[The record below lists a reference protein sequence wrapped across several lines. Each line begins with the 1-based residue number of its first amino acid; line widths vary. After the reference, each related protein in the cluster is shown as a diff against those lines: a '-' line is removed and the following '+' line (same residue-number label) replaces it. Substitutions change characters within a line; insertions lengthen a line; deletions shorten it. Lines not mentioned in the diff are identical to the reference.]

1 MNPRLM
7 NPRLLLPSFSVAP
20 RSFPWTRIAL
30 GLCLSAVLAGGAT
43 GQCQWL
49 PGQGFDLAASTLNG
63 TISVMVAMPNGD
75 VVAGGLFDHIGGVPA
90 NHIARWNGT
99 NWAPLGAGT
108 DWAVQAMTVAAN
120 GDLIVGGDFGTAG
133 GAPAAAVARWD
144 GTTWHAMGTGLPY
157 PVTALVALPGGG
169 CIAGGDPAISRWN
182 GASWSTIGTPI
193 FFYNGRI
200 ASMRALANGDALVA
214 GRFTGIGTVTARNIA
229 RWSAAT
235 NTWLP
240 VGVGTELE
248 PTLSII
254 SSSRVN
260 AMAIAAN
267 GDVFVGGVD
276 LVAPSQ
282 SMARWNGTSW
292 SNFANPFGLDGVR
305 ALEALPNGRM
315 LAGGTTNIF
324 TGSSLQEW
332 NGIAWSSLG
341 VTYGTM
347 NGLISAALQSSSGAY
362 FAGGPFGGMNG
373 VSSLGIARYD
383 CPISLATESSYGTG
397 CYDGVATLYESFP
410 GSSFDLGQSTLQLAF
425 DGYRYQVSHV
435 PGAPIFVPPVA
446 PALAMTDDSLSAPI
460 SLTFSIPYPGGNTNQ
475 IVVGS
480 NGFVYLQPGSDASA
494 FYGNVAGLRNGSA
507 RWAPMWGDQDPGPTG
522 GGSVHVDVDA
532 VAQTILV
539 TWQNVQQYAAPTVLS
554 TFQVFADGSGNVE
567 YRYQTCASTVPVLTG
582 WSPGGAARD
591 RLGVDLSVDGPFE
604 CRADSLPLQHSAS
617 ARPILGTT
625 IGLDT
630 TDVPASSIL
639 GATILGVTQFHPGID
654 LTFLGMPQCAAYASL
669 DVFATAI
676 PSTPSFSYP
685 LSIPN
690 NLALV
695 GLHFY
700 TQGIAL
706 VMGLNPFGF
715 ISSNGVDLSIGDM

>member
-1 MNPRLM
+1 M
-7 NPRLLLPSFSVAP
+7 NPRLLLSSSSVAP
-20 RSFPWTRIAL
+20 RSCPLTRLAL
-30 GLCLSAVLAGGAT
+30 GLFVSAVLAGAAT
-43 GQCQWL
+43 AQCQWL
-49 PGQGFDLAASTLNG
+49 PGQGFDLAGSMVG
-63 TISVMVAMPNGD
+63 PGIEVMVEMPNGD
-75 VVAGGLFDHIGGVPA
+75 VVAGGVFDQIGGVAA

-99 NWAPLGAGT
+99 NWTPLGAGT
-108 DWAVQAMTVAAN
+108 SWIVQAMTVAAN
-120 GDLIVGGDFGTAG
+120 GDLIVGGDFNAAG
-133 GAPAAAVARWD
+133 GALAVKVARWD
-144 GTTWHAMGTGLPY
+144 GTTWHAMGAGLPY
-157 PVTALVALPGGG
+157 PVTALAALPGGG
-169 CIAGGDPAISRWN
+169 CIAGGASAISMWN

-193 FFYNGRI
+193 FALGPSI
-200 ASMRALANGDALVA
+200 ASIRALANGDALVA
-214 GRFTGIGTVTARNIA
+214 GQFTGIGAVTARNIA

-235 NTWLP
+235 GTWLP
-240 VGVGTELE
+240 VGIGTELN
-248 PTLSII
+248 PTLSASPI
-254 SSSRVN
+254 VK

-267 GDVFVGGVD
+267 GDVFVGGRQ
-276 LVAPSQ
+276 LLGPFE
-282 SMARWNGTSW
+282 SMARWNGTGW
-292 SNFANPFGLDGVR
+292 SNFANPFPSTVDGV
-305 ALEALPNGRM
+305 AVLETLPNGRLLASGAISM
-315 LAGGTTNIF
+315 LA
-324 TGSSLQEW
+324 SSLQEW
-332 NGIAWSSLG
+332 DGLAWRSLG
-341 VTYGTM
+341 STSPVGTVHG
-347 NGLISAALQSSSGAY
+347 NIEAVLQSSSGAY
-362 FAGGPFGGMNG
+362 FAGGGFGIMDG
-373 VSSLGIARYD
+373 VSSQGIARYD
-383 CPISLATESSYGTG
+383 CPISLATVSGYGTG

-410 GSSFDLGQSTLQLAF
+410 GSSFDLSQSTLQLAF

-475 IVVGS
+475 IMVGS

-494 FYGNVAGLRNGSA
+494 FYGNVAGLRYGSA

-522 GGSVHVDVDA
+522 GGTVHVDVDA
-532 VAQTILV
+532 VAQTVLV

-554 TFQVFADGSGNVE
+554 TFQVIADGSGNVE
-567 YRYQTCASTVPVLTG
+567 YRYQACASAFSVLTG

-591 RLGVDLSVDGPFE
+591 RVGVDLSVAGPFE
-604 CRADSLPLQHSAS
+604 CRADSLPLQHSPS

-639 GATILGVTQFHPGID
+639 GATILGVTQFHSGID

-676 PSTPSFSYP
+676 PSAPTFSYP

-695 GLHFY
+695 GSHVY

-715 ISSNGVDLSIGDM
+715 ISSNGVDLSIGDQ